1 MSKINI
7 ITSSSQFSKLLS
19 SNTYVFV
26 DFFATWCGP
35 CKAIAPIFEQLAT
48 SHSQP
53 GRLAF
58 AKVDVD
64 QNSDISQQYGVTAMP
79 TFLVFKNGTVAD
91 TIRGANPSAI
101 RSAVSRA
108 SADASKGAAKP
119 SASFSSKGY
128 TLGSESTP
136 SRSAGNAGGSFLS
149 GLGQGGATGLAD
161 SMVRFFGL
169 YLTTLF
175 SFDAYAAAEAS
186 PLAVRQAGTA
196 QR

>member
-1 MSKINI
+1 MSKINA

-19 SNTYVFV
+19 ANTYVIV

-35 CKAIAPIFEQLAT
+35 CKAIAPIVEQLAT

-53 GRLAF
+53 GKVAF

-64 QNSDISQQYGVTAMP
+64 QSPDISQQYGVSAMP
-79 TFLVFKNGTVAD
+79 TFLIFKNSKVVD
-91 TIRGANPSAI
+91 TIKGANPSAI
-101 RSAVSRA
+101 RSAVSKA
-108 SADASKGAAKP
+108 SADASKGSAGT
-119 SASFSSKGY
+119 SGASFSSKGY
-128 TLGSESTP
+128 KLGSESTP
-136 SRSAGNAGGSFLS
+136 SRPAGNGGSFLG
-149 GLGQGGATGLAD
+149 GLGATGLAD

-186 PLAVRQAGTA
+186 PLAVGQGGA